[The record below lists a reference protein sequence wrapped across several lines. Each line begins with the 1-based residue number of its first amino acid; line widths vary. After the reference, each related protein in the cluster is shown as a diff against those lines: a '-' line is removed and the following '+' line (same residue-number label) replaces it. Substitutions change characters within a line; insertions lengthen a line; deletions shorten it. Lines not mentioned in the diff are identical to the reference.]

1 VLVVS
6 KRTWDKLPPD
16 QQQVLRKL
24 GDEFSQKGW
33 DMGKRTDK
41 EGIDKNRE
49 KGMEFVP
56 ATPAMT
62 AAVKD
67 IMTKVVLPNWLKR
80 AGPDAKPIF
89 NQYLAPY
96 SVLTLP

>member
-1 VLVVS
+1 
-6 KRTWDKLPPD
+6 
-16 QQQVLRKL
+16 
-24 GDEFSQKGW
+24 
-33 DMGKRTDK
+33 
-41 EGIDKNRE
+41 
-49 KGMEFVP
+49 MEFVP

-67 IMTKVVLPNWLKR
+67 VMTKVVLPNWLKR

-89 NQYLAPY
+89 NQYLAPF